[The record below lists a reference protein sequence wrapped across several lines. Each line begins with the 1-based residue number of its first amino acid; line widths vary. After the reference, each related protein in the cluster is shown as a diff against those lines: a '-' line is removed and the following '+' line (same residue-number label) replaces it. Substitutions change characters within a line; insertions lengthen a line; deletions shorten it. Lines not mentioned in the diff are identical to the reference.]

1 MKLTAKSTLT
11 KLATGAFLPCALWL
25 SPFASQASGYKMV
38 VLTDALPTSSMQ
50 SPERAATVAE
60 RINGCVSLTK
70 QTITP
75 TPQSAEQ
82 ICHQAVMQA
91 KYAASTLGT
100 DDGRALKA
108 YAYTNRGVHKAIQHD
123 TQGAL
128 ADFEMAVK
136 LKADAITTHN
146 LEKLNAELTGGELSN
161 GELSQGL

>member
-1 MKLTAKSTLT
+1 MKLTAKTNLT
-11 KLATGAFLPCALWL
+11 KLATGVILPCALWL

-38 VLTDALPTSSMQ
+38 VLADALPTSSMQ

-70 QTITP
+70 QAITP

-108 YAYTNRGVHKAIQHD
+108 YAYTNRGVQKAIQHD

-146 LEKLNAELTGGELSN
+146 LEKLNAEL
-161 GELSQGL
+161 SQGL